1 MKQYNVQVRLTQ
13 ESNFDVVVEAD
24 SHADAA
30 DLVTDQVWN
39 DELHREIR
47 NSNEIISED
56 YDAEEILADFDIYDA
71 EDEFLD
77 VMYEQPN
84 EAVAL
89 EEYNS
94 TSAVLGD
101 YAERR

>member
-1 MKQYNVQVRLTQ
+1 MKQYNVQVRLNQ

-24 SHADAA
+24 SHDDAV

-56 YDAEEILADFDIYDA
+56 YDAEEILADFDIYDD

-77 VMYEQPN
+77 VMYEQPD
-84 EAVAL
+84 ERTAL
-89 EEYNS
+89 EEYNA